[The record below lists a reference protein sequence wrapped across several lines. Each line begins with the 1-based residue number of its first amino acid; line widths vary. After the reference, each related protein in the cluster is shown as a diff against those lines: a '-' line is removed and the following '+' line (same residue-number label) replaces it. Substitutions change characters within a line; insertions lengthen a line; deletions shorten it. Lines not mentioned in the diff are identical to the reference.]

1 MTRYHRFTRGKR
13 TQHLIASEE
22 RARVRR
28 AAAIVVAH
36 IITYDP
42 QWSGEANGQVLR
54 GQRFHLYPAAFSPFL
69 RRHVSLA
76 PLDLLLSSFRG
87 DDDDLF
93 IYLLPAQVPHLTP
106 DTAASFPQLLV
117 FVHHDS
123 LISGLW
129 RRWQRYEP
137 SPAEVASSCDVT
149 FAMLADPESA
159 VISQGAISAPMFSVK
174 GPSMVKATYPT
185 AFPLKHQQKD
195 LRLALGLAESVT
207 QPIPVAA
214 AANELYKVAKSY
226 GLSDQDFSAVIE
238 ALRAKLQH

>member
-1 MTRYHRFTRGKR
+1 M
-13 TQHLIASEE
+13 QHLIASEE

-36 IITYDP
+36 ITTYDP

-106 DTAASFPQLLV
+106 DTAASFPQVLV

-123 LISGLW
+123 LVSDLW
-129 RRWQRYEP
+129 RRWQ
-137 SPAEVASSCDVT
+137 
-149 FAMLADPESA
+149 
-159 VISQGAISAPMFSVK
+159 
-174 GPSMVKATYPT
+174 
-185 AFPLKHQQKD
+185 
-195 LRLALGLAESVT
+195 
-207 QPIPVAA
+207 
-214 AANELYKVAKSY
+214 
-226 GLSDQDFSAVIE
+226 
-238 ALRAKLQH
+238 